1 MSLKRSGLGAQAVLW
16 GALGFALLAWLGVTI
31 AALVIDGDWQHIF
44 LNAAWGFFIFMPIV
58 FLVIL
63 VMLLIA
69 FVNLPRR
76 RQILLRAGDPLMTP
90 PAPQQPDPALALHTG
105 ETLTFGWRQP
115 ASTTLTGL
123 LVGPLLGA
131 FVALSGEVM
140 VFSTIP
146 AFGSTSLNPFYDA
159 FGDTLGPPPTPT
171 PLDWIA
177 AAFPIAFGLLVLSL
191 SLWAT
196 LAGRRA
202 RITADDRGITY
213 QRSFQ
218 RTRFI
223 PWNDIHVLIRRSQ
236 TKDGSAGDYYVWG
249 SDYGIVFTVNPKI
262 TVPATSQR
270 GARQRNSGFIYEGGY
285 ETYIRDAARLLATI
299 SARSFVPLHITR
311 VGERANQGMS
321 RRFPLLTLTLE
332 DIQNAPLATAPLQ
345 PDMSAAPH
353 VAEIKLNARIFTRRF
368 WAEVVVWM
376 FVFAALVVLFDR
388 HIVVD
393 FGQLFSDGP
402 LAVSAATA
410 FLAFMLVLLAMMP
423 PLVIRSAR
431 AQQDIIADVTGLKRL
446 SGEGSTAVPW
456 EDIRAWGVVPPPPG
470 SNKAARYLVMT
481 EAGLRFTWRE
491 PANAQLGG
499 RGVQGDRQAAYR
511 QRADALHAL
520 IVARTGLPL
529 HDLTDHFAQR

>member
-1 MSLKRSGLGAQAVLW
+1 VSLKRSGLGAQAVLW

-76 RQILLRAGDPLMTP
+76 RQILLRAGDPLMTH
-90 PAPQQPDPALALHTG
+90 PAPQQPDPALALHAG
-105 ETLTFGWRQP
+105 ETLAFGWHQP

-223 PWNDIHVLIRRSQ
+223 PWNDIHVLVRRSQ

-262 TVPATSQR
+262 TVPASSQR
-270 GARQRNSGFIYEGGY
+270 GARQQNSGFIYEGGY

-353 VAEIKLNARIFTRRF
+353 VAEIKAIRGRSRGLDVRVRGPRR
-368 WAEVVVWM
+368 
-376 FVFAALVVLFDR
+376 
-388 HIVVD
+388 
-393 FGQLFSDGP
+393 P
-402 LAVSAATA
+402 L
-410 FLAFMLVLLAMMP
+410 
-423 PLVIRSAR
+423 
-431 AQQDIIADVTGLKRL
+431 
-446 SGEGSTAVPW
+446 
-456 EDIRAWGVVPPPPG
+456 
-470 SNKAARYLVMT
+470 
-481 EAGLRFTWRE
+481 
-491 PANAQLGG
+491 
-499 RGVQGDRQAAYR
+499 
-511 QRADALHAL
+511 
-520 IVARTGLPL
+520 
-529 HDLTDHFAQR
+529 